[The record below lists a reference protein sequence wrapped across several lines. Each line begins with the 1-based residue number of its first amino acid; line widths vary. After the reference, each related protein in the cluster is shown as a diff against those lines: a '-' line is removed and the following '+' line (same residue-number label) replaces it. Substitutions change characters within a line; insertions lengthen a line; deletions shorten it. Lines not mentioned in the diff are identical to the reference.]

1 MTNDAIPTRRPIR
14 ELPPALRNQI
24 AAGEVVERPASVLKE
39 LVENSLDARASRISV
54 TLDRGG
60 QGLVEVQDDGHGMGA
75 EELELAVMRHATSK
89 VATFEE
95 LLAVGSYGFRGEA
108 LASIASVSSFT
119 IASSPDGESGHA
131 LEVVHGRLES
141 SKPVAMQRGTRIT
154 VRELFANVPARLKF
168 LKTPATENRRC
179 TEIFTRLALTRPE
192 VDFRLESGGREV
204 LRFLAGQTLRER
216 LAVVWPPAV
225 TEGLIQV
232 HESAHGRRVYG
243 LIGHPGSAQGRPDR
257 ILFAVNGR
265 PVQDKLLLRAVRDAY
280 SGRLLSREHPQVALF
295 LEIDPHE
302 VDVNVH
308 PAKAEVRFRDERAV
322 FSLVRRAIVHGLEGS
337 LPGAALGDRPLHT
350 PAADSLPQAATA
362 TSTAP
367 DTSPE
372 QSPASSTH
380 STERRPA
387 AFNESPAGYAG
398 SLTTPEPPPF
408 IRSAP
413 PLTLPRS
420 PQQERSQAPLPFAPD
435 SGADATPDAG
445 PTVRNASHAG
455 PGATGRGFEYL
466 GQVASTYLLLRLDH
480 GGLAV
485 LDQHAAHE
493 RVLYD
498 KLRNSKDAGSRPLAV
513 PMELP
518 LHPSE
523 AQRFMDLAVE
533 LERLGFSLVSE
544 GAKLSI
550 HAVPGGLS
558 PAKAREFLQSCLA
571 ERVDDLSAVWAML
584 SCRMA
589 LKAGE
594 SLAPDEAMALL
605 EAWAG
610 CEDRDYCP
618 HGRPVLISW
627 SPDDL
632 AKLFK
637 RRG

>member
-1 MTNDAIPTRRPIR
+1 MTHDTISTRRPIR
-14 ELPPALRNQI
+14 ELSAALRNQI

-39 LVENSLDARASRISV
+39 LVENSLDARASRV
-54 TLDRGG
+54 TAILDRGG
-60 QGLVEVQDDGHGMGA
+60 QGLIEVQDDGHGMDA
-75 EELELAVMRHATSK
+75 NELELAVMRHATSK

-131 LEVVHGRLES
+131 LEVIHGTLES
-141 SKPVAMQRGTRIT
+141 TKPAALPRGTRIT
-154 VRELFANVPARLKF
+154 VRDLFVNVPARLKF

-179 TEIFTRLALTRPE
+179 TEIFTRLALTRPG

-216 LAVVWPPAV
+216 LAAVWPPAI
-225 TEGLIQV
+225 TESLIQV
-232 HESAHGRRVYG
+232 HESAGERRVHG

-265 PVQDKLLLRAVRDAY
+265 PVQDKLLLKAVREAY

-295 LEIDPHE
+295 LDIDPEE

-308 PAKAEVRFRDERAV
+308 PAKAEVRFRDERAI

-337 LPGAALGDRPLHT
+337 LPGAALHDR
-350 PAADSLPQAATA
+350 SSIS
-362 TSTAP
+362 TS
-367 DTSPE
+367 DRSP
-372 QSPASSTH
+372 QSPAAVAPSETAEPSRSPSTPADAFH
-380 STERRPA
+380 ESTGA
-387 AFNESPAGYAG
+387 YAS

-408 IRSAP
+408 TPKNLPPEALSQPRPSA
-413 PLTLPRS
+413 S
-420 PQQERSQAPLPFAPD
+420 EASQPSLPFAPTN
-435 SGADATPDAG
+435 DASAHPFTSPVRDA
-445 PTVRNASHAG
+445 RHAG
-455 PGATGRGFEYL
+455 PSTTGRGFEYL

-493 RVLYD
+493 RVLFD
-498 KLRNSKDAGSRPLAV
+498 KLRNARDSGSRPLAV
-513 PMELP
+513 PLELNI
-518 LHPSE
+518 HPSE
-523 AQRFMDLAVE
+523 ALRLMELAVE

-544 GAKLSI
+544 GSRLSI
-550 HAVPGGLS
+550 HAIPGGLT

-571 ERVDDLSAVWAML
+571 ERVDDLSSVWAML

-618 HGRPVLISW
+618 HGRPVLVSW

>member
-108 LASIASVSSFT
+108 LASIASVSTFT

-232 HESAHGRRVYG
+232 HESAHERRVYG

-295 LEIDPHE
+295 LELDPHE

-308 PAKAEVRFRDERAV
+308 PAKAEVRFRDERAI

-337 LPGAALGDRPLHT
+337 LPGAALGDRPLHA
-350 PAADSLPQAATA
+350 PADSPSQGATA
-362 TSTAP
+362 PSSRP
-367 DTSPE
+367 DAAQE
-372 QSPASSTH
+372 QPHAQA
-380 STERRPA
+380 TERRPA
-387 AFNESPAGYAG
+387 ALNESSAGYAG

-408 IRSAP
+408 SRSAP
-413 PLTLPRS
+413 PLTPPRS
-420 PQQERSQAPLPFAPD
+420 PQPDRSQAPLPFVPAESSSTEAP
-435 SGADATPDAG
+435 A
-445 PTVRNASHAG
+445 VRDASHAG
-455 PGATGRGFEYL
+455 PGAAGRGFEYL
-466 GQVASTYLLLRLDH
+466 GQVAATYLLLRLDH

-493 RVLYD
+493 RVLFD
-498 KLRNSKDAGSRPLAV
+498 KLRNTRDAGSRPLAV

-523 AQRFMDLAVE
+523 AQRFMELAVE

-594 SLAPDEAMALL
+594 PLAPDEAMALL

>member
-1 MTNDAIPTRRPIR
+1 MPTRRPIR

-108 LASIASVSSFT
+108 LASIASVSTFT

-154 VRELFANVPARLKF
+154 VHELFTNVPARLKF

-295 LEIDPHE
+295 LELDPHE

-350 PAADSLPQAATA
+350 PAADSSSQDVAAT
-362 TSTAP
+362 SSAP
-367 DTSPE
+367 DIPQE
-372 QSPASSTH
+372 QRREPHAQPP
-380 STERRPA
+380 ERRSA
-387 AFNESPAGYAG
+387 ALNEFSASYAG

-408 IRSAP
+408 TRSAP
-413 PLTLPRS
+413 PLTPPRS
-420 PQQERSQAPLPFAPD
+420 SQPERSQAPLPFAPAEV
-435 SGADATPDAG
+435 SSTEAPA
-445 PTVRNASHAG
+445 VRDASHVG
-455 PGATGRGFEYL
+455 PGAAGRGFEYL
-466 GQVASTYLLLRLDH
+466 GQVAATYLLLRLDH

-493 RVLYD
+493 RVLFD
-498 KLRNSKDAGSRPLAV
+498 KLRNAKDAGSRPLAV

-523 AQRFMDLAVE
+523 AQRFMELAVE

-594 SLAPDEAMALL
+594 PLAPDEAMALL

>member
-1 MTNDAIPTRRPIR
+1 MTHETITTRRSIR
-14 ELPPALRNQI
+14 ELPAALRNQI

-39 LVENSLDARASRISV
+39 LVENSLDAGASRVSAI
-54 TLDRGG
+54 LDRGG
-60 QGLVEVQDDGHGMGA
+60 QGLIEVQDDGHGMDA
-75 EELELAVMRHATSK
+75 SELELAVMRHATSK
-89 VATFEE
+89 VSTFEE

-119 IASSPDGESGHA
+119 IASSPDGETGHA
-131 LEVVHGRLES
+131 LEVIHGALQS
-141 SKPVAMQRGTRIT
+141 AMPAALPRGTRIT

-179 TEIFTRLALTRPE
+179 AEIFTRLALTRPH
-192 VDFRLESGGREV
+192 VDFRLESGGRET

-216 LAVVWPPAV
+216 LAVVWPPAI
-225 TEGLIQV
+225 TESLIQV
-232 HESAHGRRVYG
+232 HESAGERRVYG

-265 PVQDKLLLRAVRDAY
+265 PVQDKLLLRAVREAY

-295 LEIDPHE
+295 LDIAPEE

-308 PAKAEVRFRDERAV
+308 PAKAEVRFRDERAI
-322 FSLVRRAIVHGLEGS
+322 FSLVRRAIVHGLEDS
-337 LPGAALGDRPLHT
+337 LPGAALHNSNSPDHQPRP
-350 PAADSLPQAATA
+350 SGQAA
-362 TSTAP
+362 
-367 DTSPE
+367 PE
-372 QSPASSTH
+372 QSSHDSAHGAVHESAGRYAS
-380 STERRPA
+380 
-387 AFNESPAGYAG
+387 

-408 IRSAP
+408 SPAIRAP
-413 PLTLPRS
+413 LAAPR
-420 PQQERSQAPLPFAPD
+420 PPAQEPSQAPLPFAPAGD
-435 SGADATPDAG
+435 GPARPSAPSVRDA
-445 PTVRNASHAG
+445 RHAG
-455 PGATGRGFEYL
+455 PPTAGRGFEYL
-466 GQVASTYLLLRLDH
+466 GQVASTYLLLRLDN

-493 RVLYD
+493 RVLFD
-498 KLRNSKDAGSRPLAV
+498 TLRNTSDTGSRPLAI
-513 PMELP
+513 PLELA

-523 AQRFMDLAVE
+523 AARLMELAVE
-533 LERLGFSLVSE
+533 LERLGFSLCSQGSTLVV
-544 GAKLSI
+544 
-550 HAVPGGLS
+550 HAVPGSLT
-558 PAKAREFLQSCLA
+558 PARAREFLQSCLA
-571 ERVDDLSAVWAML
+571 EQVDDLSAVWALL

-594 SLAPDEAMALL
+594 PLAPDEAMALL

-618 HGRPVLISW
+618 HGRPVLVSW

-632 AKLFK
+632 ARLFK

>member
-1 MTNDAIPTRRPIR
+1 MTHDTIPTRRPIR
-14 ELPPALRNQI
+14 ELSAALRNQI
-24 AAGEVVERPASVLKE
+24 AAGEVVERSASVLKE
-39 LVENSLDARASRISV
+39 LVENSLDAGASRITAV
-54 TLDRGG
+54 LDRGG
-60 QGLVEVQDDGHGMGA
+60 QGLLDVQDDGHGMDA
-75 EELELAVMRHATSK
+75 DELELAVMRHATSK

-119 IASSPDGESGHA
+119 IASSPDGEAGHA
-131 LEVVHGRLES
+131 LEVVHGQLES
-141 SKPVAMQRGTRIT
+141 TKPAALPRGTRIT
-154 VRELFANVPARLKF
+154 VRDLFANVPARLKF

-179 TEIFTRLALTRPE
+179 TEIFTRLALTRPQ

-216 LAVVWPPAV
+216 LAVVWPPAI
-225 TEGLIQV
+225 TESLIQV
-232 HESAHGRRVYG
+232 HESAGERRVYG
-243 LIGHPGSAQGRPDR
+243 LIGHPASAQGRPDR

-265 PVQDKLLLRAVRDAY
+265 PVQDKLLLRAVREAY

-295 LEIDPHE
+295 LDIDPEE

-308 PAKAEVRFRDERAV
+308 PAKAEVRFRDERAI

-337 LPGAALGDRPLHT
+337 LPGAALHGRPDERIT
-350 PAADSLPQAATA
+350 DS
-362 TSTAP
+362 TSQPSAPEPPRETTAP
-367 DTSPE
+367 TR
-372 QSPASSTH
+372 STTARPDAFH
-380 STERRPA
+380 ESTGA
-387 AFNESPAGYAG
+387 YAG
-398 SLTTPEPPPF
+398 ALTTPEPPPM
-408 IRSAP
+408 
-413 PLTLPRS
+413 PRS
-420 PQQERSQAPLPFAPD
+420 RAPEPLAHPGISATDVSQAPLPFAPAGEGPSPRAD
-435 SGADATPDAG
+435 SPVRDVSHTG
-445 PTVRNASHAG
+445 PSTA
-455 PGATGRGFEYL
+455 GRGFEYL

-480 GGLAV
+480 GGLAI

-493 RVLYD
+493 RVLFD
-498 KLRNSKDAGSRPLAV
+498 KLRNSRDAGSRPLAV
-513 PMELP
+513 PLELN

-523 AQRFMDLAVE
+523 AQRLMDLAVE

-544 GAKLSI
+544 GARLSI

-571 ERVDDLSAVWAML
+571 ERVDDLSSVWAML